1 MLKFVLFADDTK
13 ILYSH
18 DDLASKMNEI
28 YKELQEVTNW
38 IKANKLS
45 VNAGKNKLYVARH
58 SLWEC

>member
-1 MLKFVLFADDTK
+1 MLKFVLFADDTM

-28 YKELQEVTNW
+28 NKELQEITYW
-38 IKANKLS
+38 FRANKLS
-45 VNAGKNKLYVARH
+45 VNARKNKLYVAWH